1 MRYGDDVRTTVS
13 LDPDVEAAVEQLRR
27 QDRVG
32 LSEAINVLVRRGMIE
47 SPPTRRHTL
56 PSFDLGIRIDVSNI
70 GEVLELMDSDG
81 DARDSVDR
89 T

>member
-1 MRYGDDVRTTVS
+1 MHYGDDVRTTVS

-32 LSEAINVLVRRGMIE
+32 LSEAINVLVRRGMVK
-47 SPPTRRHTL
+47 SPPTQRHTL
-56 PSFDLGIRIDVSNI
+56 PSFDLGIRIDISNI

-81 DARDSVDR
+81 DARDSVDH